1 MSQSLQSKNC
11 LRKTRHRRVAYARP
25 PPQPTP
31 RCKMAEENKPEQ
43 KSVPQQE
50 KKEEKGTLERVID
63 DSIYAAK
70 NVGAV
75 AAEIAFPFMFSGE
88 ARANA
93 MINAYPLSLGARVDD
108 IMAKN
113 PIDLKANVKASK
125 ESFVGTAI
133 MPPLEALFKYIEVTR
148 QYATNYAGAIH
159 GAAAAVGAL
168 AIGQAAFV
176 GLYTKFKN
184 DYWPTMKRVWK
195 YVLPFSAFNVLYLY
209 QFGIAAQLAYGSLMT
224 FLFRL
229 VGPKSEGASLKNL
242 FKAMNPVPYA
252 KAIATAPRKLLSGLY
267 KIVQDTGYA
276 LSSPIQYRAAPAK

>member
-1 MSQSLQSKNC
+1 
-11 LRKTRHRRVAYARP
+11 
-25 PPQPTP
+25 
-31 RCKMAEENKPEQ
+31 MAEDIQSELRDFHKLREQ
-43 KSVPQQE
+43 EQAAKNAPQQE

-63 DSIYAAK
+63 ESIYAAK

-88 ARANA
+88 ARTNA

-108 IMAKN
+108 IMAKK

-133 MPPLEALFKYIEVTR
+133 MPPLEALFKYIEVAR
-148 QYATNYAGAIH
+148 QYATNYAGAIP

-176 GLYTKFKN
+176 GLYTGLNHIVQNFSFKGLYTKFKN

-242 FKAMNPVPYA
+242 FKAMNPVPYV
-252 KAIATAPRKLLSGLY
+252 KAAATAPTKLLSGLY
-267 KIVQDTGYA
+267 KIVQNTGYSLGMHKMA
-276 LSSPIQYRAAPAK
+276 EKPA